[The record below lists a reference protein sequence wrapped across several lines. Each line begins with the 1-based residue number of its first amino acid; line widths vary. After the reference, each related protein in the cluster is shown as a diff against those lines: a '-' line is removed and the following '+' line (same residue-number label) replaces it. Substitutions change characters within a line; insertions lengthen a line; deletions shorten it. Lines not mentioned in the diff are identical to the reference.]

1 MAKALKAYLDEQK
14 HKIQMKNM
22 LRAQK
27 EAHLEFERSSYLGMM
42 GDSMAL
48 DTNDSLIAKGGLF
61 EDISRQNPGT
71 MGS

>member
-27 EAHLEFERSSYLGMM
+27 EAHLEFERSSY
-42 GDSMAL
+42 
-48 DTNDSLIAKGGLF
+48 
-61 EDISRQNPGT
+61 
-71 MGS
+71 

>member
-42 GDSMAL
+42 GDSMGL

-61 EDISRQNPGT
+61 EDISRQNPAT